1 MRRNAIIPMII
12 TSIFATSCSSPKPAA
27 PPVGDEITQVSLI
40 HALMVGRYDGVMPI
54 GEMLR
59 YGDFGVGTL
68 DHLDGEML
76 VLDGK
81 VFQVDG
87 KGNVHAVPD
96 DRSTPFAA
104 ITHFD
109 DDGAFDCPEVES
121 LAELDHYLDGALTQ
135 KNNFLAI
142 RVDGKFDTIT
152 LRSVGRQ
159 SPPYRP
165 LAEVAK
171 GQSVWTHQHV
181 AGTFVGI
188 RSPSWVGGL
197 SVPGYHW
204 HFIADDRKVGGH
216 VLDCKIRRGHVRY
229 DVCSDWNIK
238 LESSVDFNEAN
249 LTGDLRK
256 EINQV
261 ETSRGPAS
269 K

>member
-1 MRRNAIIPMII
+1 MRRITTILMIHA
-12 TSIFATSCSSPKPAA
+12 SLFAASCSSSKPAV
-27 PPVGDEITQVSLI
+27 PPVGDEITQISLI
-40 HALMVGRYDGVMPI
+40 HALMIGRYDGVMPI
-54 GEMLR
+54 GEMLK

-87 KGNVHAVPD
+87 EGNVHAVPD

-109 DDGAFDCPEVES
+109 TDGEFECPKVES
-121 LAELDHYLDGALTQ
+121 LTDLDHYLDKALPQ
-135 KNNFLAI
+135 NNNFLAI
-142 RVDGKFDTIT
+142 RVHGKFDAIT

-171 GQSVWTHQHV
+171 SQSVWTHENV
-181 AGTFVGI
+181 TGTFVGI

-197 SVPGYHW
+197 GVPGYHW
-204 HFIADDRKVGGH
+204 HFIADDRNVGGH
-216 VLDCKIRRGHVRY
+216 VLDCKIREGHIRH
-229 DVCSDWNIK
+229 DVCSNWNIK
-238 LESSVDFNEAN
+238 LESSVDFNKAN

-256 EINQV
+256 EINEV
-261 ETSRGPAS
+261 ETSRGHS
-269 K
+269 NK